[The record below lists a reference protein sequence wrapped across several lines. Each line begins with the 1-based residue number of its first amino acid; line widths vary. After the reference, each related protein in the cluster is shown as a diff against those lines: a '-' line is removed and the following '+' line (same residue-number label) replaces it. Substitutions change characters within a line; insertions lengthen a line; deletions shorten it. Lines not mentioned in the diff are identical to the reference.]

1 MAHQRMFT
9 LLAAL
14 PSIAA
19 FTRHPQVI
27 ENSLPSYASAQL
39 YAAPKSWVTQG
50 LTDEIEMG
58 SLTEA
63 GQGDSMPQNGL
74 RIGRVHVVCA
84 GMPEADVAAAT
95 AGCDGVVRLGNSM
108 SGWGTGCHPT
118 TRLCVEFLS
127 EELVGGE
134 TVLDYGTGRYGI
146 LLKSDHCSH
155 ELEFKE
161 FAELFFVWKSALC
174 LKSFLGANYEVR

>member
-1 MAHQRMFT
+1 MVHHRFVI
-9 LLAAL
+9 LLAAF

-19 FTRHPQVI
+19 FVLHPRAPKLVP
-27 ENSLPSYASAQL
+27 PSAAAQL

-63 GQGDSMPQNGL
+63 GQGDSMPQAGL
-74 RIGRVHVVCA
+74 RLGRVHVVCA
-84 GMPEADVAAAT
+84 GMPKAEVATAAAN
-95 AGCDGVVRLGNSM
+95 CDGVVRLGNSM

-127 EELVGGE
+127 DELVGGE
-134 TVLDYGTGRYGI
+134 TVLDYGTGRYK
-146 LLKSDHCSH
+146 LVRKHPKNSVYQF
-155 ELEFKE
+155 LEFK
-161 FAELFFVWKSALC
+161 
-174 LKSFLGANYEVR
+174 FLQHP